1 MRRWV
6 PFAIAVFMLTPFA
19 LWAGFSLGGLG
30 GGLAN
35 LVTAPEGMVLSL
47 ASLPLAGLFWI
58 QNLRQIGDSIGGA
71 SRWRGAERVAQA
83 MPWLVFGIGVAG
95 CAWMASVGVTL
106 ATIGLTALCVLAMAG
121 FGLLAARAPASPM
134 QNASPTVALPAAE
147 GEESA
152 EAFLWFVF
160 NVAAVTAV
168 LCFVWTPLVLLWVAV
183 GLVPVMFA
191 VLISVAAW
199 GCRHA

>member
-1 MRRWV
+1 
-6 PFAIAVFMLTPFA
+6 MLTPFA

-71 SRWRGAERVAQA
+71 SRWRGAERVARA
-83 MPWLVFGIGVAG
+83 MPWLVLGIGVAG
-95 CAWMASVGVTL
+95 CAWMGSEGASV
-106 ATIGLTALCVLAMAG
+106 ATIGLTVLCVAAMAG
-121 FGLLAARAPASPM
+121 FGWLAARGPASPM
-134 QNASPTVALPAAE
+134 QDASPTVALPHAE

-168 LCFVWTPLVLLWVAV
+168 LCLVWTPLVLLWVAV
-183 GLVPVMFA
+183 GLVPVVFA
-191 VLISVAAW
+191 VLISAAAW

>member
-71 SRWRGAERVAQA
+71 SRWRSAERVAQA

-95 CAWMASVGVTL
+95 CVWMASLGVTL
-106 ATIGLTALCVLAMAG
+106 ATIALTALCVLAMAG

>member
-47 ASLPLAGLFWI
+47 ASVPLAGLFWI

-83 MPWLVFGIGVAG
+83 MPWLVFGIGVTG
-95 CAWMASVGVTL
+95 CLWMASVGVTL
-106 ATIGLTALCVLAMAG
+106 ATIALTTLCVLAMAG

-134 QNASPTVALPAAE
+134 QNASPTKALSHEA

-160 NVAAVTAV
+160 NAVAVTAV
-168 LCFVWTPLVLLWVAV
+168 LCFVWTPLVVLWVAV
-183 GLVPVMFA
+183 GLVPVVFA
-191 VLISVAAW
+191 VLVSVAAW

>member
-58 QNLRQIGDSIGGA
+58 QNLRQIGDSIDGA
-71 SRWRGAERVAQA
+71 SRWRGAERVARA
-83 MPWLVFGIGVAG
+83 MPWLVLGIGVAG
-95 CAWMASVGVTL
+95 VAWMGSIGVAR
-106 ATIGLTALCVLAMAG
+106 ATIGLTAFCVLAMAG

-134 QNASPTVALPAAE
+134 QDASPTKALPVAE
-147 GEESA
+147 GDESA

-160 NVAAVTAV
+160 NAVAITAV
-168 LCFVWTPLVLLWVAV
+168 LSVVWTPLVVLWVAMA
-183 GLVPVMFA
+183 LVPVVFA